1 MASCDINANASE
13 ERMPKKRKTSTKTC
27 IKCKQDNGCLVLR
40 GLVYCRKCT
49 QALVTQKFKR
59 VIDEVIDPHEASD
72 AVLAIG
78 YSGGLGSSLILHL
91 VAQSLCPS
99 TRRTRRHTWDRIHV
113 VYIEQDVVSGY
124 IDHKVELKE
133 IESVVAKYPHF
144 HLTKVPLEKCF
155 EGDLYSDPPRESL
168 LSYLGGLPTRSA
180 INESIQIMTRRL
192 LERTVKSLGVSHL
205 LLGRSL
211 SSVSIALLSSIC
223 SGRGSTIGEERQSS
237 QEGVVSLNPL
247 RELGSK
253 ECAACVWWYSLNV
266 ISSPILH
273 LESGGSTASI
283 SRLTRAFLSGIE
295 KDYPSTVFTIAKTCA
310 KVVPK
315 ENNMGI
321 CALCFRNA
329 PTSEEQ
335 FGASSVISASS
346 QDLEDSS
353 LRLCYACK
361 TLLTS
366 GNSRSTSSMNT
377 SPLPLPIWGMSTPNT
392 H

>member
-1 MASCDINANASE
+1 MASCDINANPSE
-13 ERMPKKRKTSTKTC
+13 ERMPKRRKTSTKTC

-78 YSGGLGSSLILHL
+78 YSGGL
-91 VAQSLCPS
+91 
-99 TRRTRRHTWDRIHV
+99 
-113 VYIEQDVVSGY
+113 
-124 IDHKVELKE
+124 
-133 IESVVAKYPHF
+133 
-144 HLTKVPLEKCF
+144 
-155 EGDLYSDPPRESL
+155 DPPRESL

-180 INESIQIMTRRL
+180 INESIQILTRRL
-192 LERTVKSLGVSHL
+192 LERTAKSLGVSHL